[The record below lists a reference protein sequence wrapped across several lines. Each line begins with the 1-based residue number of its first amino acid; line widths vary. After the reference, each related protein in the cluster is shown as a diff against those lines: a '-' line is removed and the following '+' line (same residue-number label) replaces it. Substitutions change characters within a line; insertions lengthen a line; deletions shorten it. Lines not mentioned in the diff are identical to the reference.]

1 MKFLEQKL
9 KLPVFNIDSPET
21 RIESRH
27 GPLFPNTVRSL
38 VLGASGCGKTNLIYF
53 LLVSENGLRFQNLYI
68 YSKTLEQPKYKLLK
82 QIVGQ
87 IDGMNIFTFFEN
99 EAVISPEKVLPNSI
113 FIMDDVITENQSVI
127 REYFS
132 RGRHNKVDIFYLA
145 QSYSKVPKQ
154 LIRDNA
160 NLIVLFKQDETNLK
174 HVYNEH
180 SSGDMTYQEF
190 KSFCMNCWNR
200 DRFSFVVIC
209 KDCDRDNGR
218 YRLGFDT
225 FVVI

>member
-1 MKFLEQKL
+1 MRFIEQDL
-9 KLPVFNIDSPET
+9 KLPIYNIDSPNT
-21 RIESRH
+21 IKSRH
-27 GPLFPNTVRSL
+27 GVLFPNTVRSL
-38 VLGASGCGKTNLIYF
+38 ILGSSGCGKTNLIYF
-53 LLVSENGLRFQNLYI
+53 LLVNENGLRFENVYI
-68 YSKTLEQPKYKLLK
+68 YST
-82 QIVGQ
+82 
-87 IDGMNIFTFFEN
+87 TFYEN
-99 EAVISPEKVLPNSI
+99 EEVISPEKVLPNSV
-113 FIMDDVITENQSVI
+113 FIMDDVIGENQGVI

-180 SSGDMTYQEF
+180 CSGDMSYIEF
-190 KSFCMNCWNR
+190 KQFCNECWNR
-200 DRFSFVVIC
+200 ERFSFVVIC
-209 KDCDRDNGR
+209 KDSERDNGR

-225 FVVI
+225 FVII

>member
-1 MKFLEQKL
+1 
-9 KLPVFNIDSPET
+9 
-21 RIESRH
+21 
-27 GPLFPNTVRSL
+27 
-38 VLGASGCGKTNLIYF
+38 
-53 LLVSENGLRFQNLYI
+53 
-68 YSKTLEQPKYKLLK
+68 LEQPKYKLLK
-82 QIVGQ
+82 RI
-87 IDGMNIFTFFEN
+87 IDDIEGVNIFTFFEN
-99 EAVISPEKVLPNSI
+99 DKVLAPEKVLPNSV
-113 FIMDDVITENQSVI
+113 FVMDDVIGEHQGVI

-160 NLIVLFKQDETNLK
+160 NLIVLFKQDERNLK
-174 HVYNEH
+174 YVYNEH
-180 SSGDMTYQEF
+180 CSGDMSFKEF
-190 KSFCMNCWNR
+190 KLFCTTCWNQ

-209 KDCDRDNGR
+209 KDSERDNGR

>member
-1 MKFLEQKL
+1 MRFIEQEKKL
-9 KLPVFNIDSPET
+9 QIYNIDTPDT
-21 RIESRH
+21 IQHRH
-27 GPLFPNTVRSL
+27 GDLFPNTIRSL
-38 VLGASGCGKTNLIYF
+38 ILGSSGCGKTNLIYF
-53 LLVSENGLRFQNLYI
+53 LLVDENGLRFENVYI

-82 QIVGQ
+82 RI
-87 IDGMNIFTFFEN
+87 IDGIDGVKLFTFFEN
-99 EAVISPEKVLPNSI
+99 DKVITPEKVLPNSI
-113 FIMDDVITENQSVI
+113 FIMDDVIGEQQGVI

-180 SSGDMTYQEF
+180 CSGDMSYIQF
-190 KSFCMNCWNR
+190 KQFCTVCWNR
-200 DRFSFVVIC
+200 DRFAFIVIC
-209 KDCDRDNGR
+209 KDSERDNGR
-218 YRLGFDT
+218 YRFGFDT
-225 FVVI
+225 YVVI